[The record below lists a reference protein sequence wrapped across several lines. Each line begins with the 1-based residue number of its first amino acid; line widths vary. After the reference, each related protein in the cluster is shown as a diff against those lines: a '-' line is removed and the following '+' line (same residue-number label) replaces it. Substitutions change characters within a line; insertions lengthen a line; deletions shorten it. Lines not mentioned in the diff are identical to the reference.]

1 MLDAAGARVQRG
13 PTTATVWPADRLQPL
28 SLDVSGDFSSA
39 APFVVAATLL
49 SGSQLVLA
57 GVNVNP
63 TRTGLVDVLGR
74 MGARVAVF
82 NRRSVAGE
90 PVADLS
96 VEHAALTATEVRG
109 EEVPDLVDELPL
121 FALAAAVAHG
131 ESLVRG
137 ADELRAKESD
147 RIETTAEALRA
158 VGAHVRTTRDGWRI
172 RGVPARLRGGRVA
185 SHGDHR
191 IAMLGAVAGLYSRDG
206 VEIVDADAAAVS
218 FPEFYDLLDTLSQ
231 R

>member
-1 MLDAAGARVQRG
+1 
-13 PTTATVWPADRLQPL
+13 
-28 SLDVSGDFSSA
+28 
-39 APFVVAATLL
+39 
-49 SGSQLVLA
+49 
-57 GVNVNP
+57 
-63 TRTGLVDVLGR
+63 
-74 MGARVAVF
+74 MGARIAVF

-96 VEHAALTATEVRG
+96 VEHASLTATEVRG

-121 FALAAAVAHG
+121 FALAASVAHG

-191 IAMLGAVAGLYSRDG
+191 IAMLGAIAGLYSRDG
-206 VEIVDADAAAVS
+206 VEVEEADAAAVS
-218 FPEFYDLLDTLSQ
+218 FPEFYDLLDSLSQ